1 MGKYTYLFF
10 IKWKQDEFLKLGGR
24 DYYEKEWKP
33 KLLELCK
40 KHGLKLL
47 KTTTPFGTDE
57 QDLRIFDTD
66 IELDKYEEFVTEVSR
81 ITNYV
86 AIDYSKTIACVDY

>member
-10 IKWKQDEFLKLGGR
+10 IKWKQDEFGKLGGR
-24 DYYEKEWKP
+24 DYYVQEWKP

-40 KHGLKLL
+40 KYGLKLL
-47 KTTTPFGTDE
+47 VTTTPFGTAE

-86 AIDYSKTIACVDY
+86 AIDYTKTIACVDY